1 MNIRNFCIFPDGN
14 SYWPDKAHPK
24 RKPKHLRG
32 TSWTLTKELDS
43 GRFLWLPLELPK
55 RPKME
60 MHNPVIVFNITQGEV
75 NGMSERFH
83 QQPYYYSLTDES
95 WRNPSL
101 QLPVEAIERAYAY
114 ADNAIEWGKEHNERF
129 RQNHDRFV
137 EHILQPN
144 RTGYSRWL
152 HRGLLYGSLLD
163 VYRADLEVQR
173 KNRKKFSNLF
183 QKLAHIVKKL

>member
-1 MNIRNFCIFPDGN
+1 
-14 SYWPDKAHPK
+14 
-24 RKPKHLRG
+24 
-32 TSWTLTKELDS
+32 
-43 GRFLWLPLELPK
+43 
-55 RPKME
+55 
-60 MHNPVIVFNITQGEV
+60 
-75 NGMSERFH
+75 MSERFH
-83 QQPYYYSLTDES
+83 QQAYYYSLADES
-95 WRNPSL
+95 WKDPSL
-101 QLPVEAIERAYAY
+101 HLPVEAIERAYAY
-114 ADNAIEWGKEHNERF
+114 ADKAIDWGKEHNERF

-163 VYRADLEVQR
+163 VYRADLEAQR